1 MKKITA
7 AAALIL
13 GVIASGQAMALGTS
27 ASLSVTGK
35 LLPVACTLS
44 TTGDS
49 LDLGNLNMNSLSE
62 TKPTEMTDNIKGFDI
77 TVSCPSP
84 TYTGIKISD
93 AADTGDFKL
102 GKYGTYELK
111 LNIGES
117 QIDGKRA
124 GGSILR
130 NGEEGKFIQTGG
142 FQPIIENGK
151 GSDKGVDLT
160 NSSLE
165 RVKAEVKI
173 FHVMVTPTINA
184 TKDLDLS
191 QEHDITGSATIDLL
205 YM

>member
-13 GVIASGQAMALGTS
+13 GVIASGQALAAAPS
-27 ASLSVTGK
+27 AKLSVTGK

-49 LDLGNLNMNSLSE
+49 LDLGDLNINALSE
-62 TKPTEMTDNIKGFDI
+62 TKPTEMTDNVKEFDI

-84 TYTGIKISD
+84 TYTGITISD
-93 AADTGDFKL
+93 VADTGDFKL
-102 GKYGTYELK
+102 GKYGTYKLE

-124 GGSILR
+124 GGSLLR
-130 NGEEGKFIQTGG
+130 NGEGGAFIETGG
-142 FQPIIENGK
+142 FKPIIENGK
-151 GSDKGVDLT
+151 GSNKGIDLT
-160 NSSLE
+160 NGSN
-165 RVKAEVKI
+165 RVKAEVKL
-173 FHVMVTPTINA
+173 FHVIVTPTINA